1 MATFPSGWTVALAIS
16 LASLAV
22 GPLIPIPASAETTP
36 PYAARNKQVVSE
48 AFNRWSAGGSAFFN
62 ETLAPDVVWTIAGSS
77 PTSGTYHG
85 REDFIARAVRP
96 FVSRL
101 RTPVRP
107 TSRQIWADGEHVII
121 HWTGNAVA
129 LDGRPYHNDYV
140 WIFRMRDGKAVEVTA
155 FLDLVPYD
163 AVLHRVP
170 PPDTSGTQ

>member
-1 MATFPSGWTVALAIS
+1 MVTSPSGRTVALAIR
-16 LASLAV
+16 LALLAA

-36 PYAARNKQVVSE
+36 PHTARNKQVVSE

-77 PTSGTYHG
+77 PTSGTYRG

-121 HWTGNAVA
+121 HWTGNAMA

-140 WIFRMRDGKAVEVTA
+140 WIFRMRQGKAVEVTA
-155 FLDLVPYD
+155 FLDLAAYEDVIR
-163 AVLHRVP
+163 RVAP
-170 PPDTSGTQ
+170 KE